1 MTAQEAYNKGLDVA
15 ENIAID
21 KLVNALEG
29 NDVGPFNNPQMEE
42 IRQKI
47 LFQKTLLQIPR
58 IIPYNR
64 DYNYILNHLKG
75 ELVEVDKLSDID
87 NSILNI
93 LKFCEEIVGPKPRSR
108 VSVRAK
114 QFLTNLKID
123 LLNNR
128 DKLI

>member
-1 MTAQEAYNKGLDVA
+1 MTPQEAYNKGLDVA
-15 ENIAID
+15 ENTAIE

-47 LFQKTLLQIPR
+47 LYQKNLLQIPH

-75 ELVEVDKLSDID
+75 EIVEVEKLSDID
-87 NSILNI
+87 NSILTI
-93 LKFCEEIVGPKPRSR
+93 LKFCEEIIGPKPRSR

-123 LLNNR
+123 LLNNHEEV
-128 DKLI
+128 